1 MALQYEGTASA
12 PCDDRPVID
21 QPEINLGSTI
31 GTQPGPPASAPAGRI
46 FWALVGLY
54 ILATLLGSAA
64 MLALQPV
71 SGIDPAALALV
82 QFGPALGAL
91 VTWFVGRR
99 IVGPLLPAPVPAGQ
113 VRANLGY
120 VLMACLLCGLS
131 VAGATAFAGHELVG
145 PAAVGGLPF
154 VAFFAI
160 QLVGATGEEI
170 GWRGFLQ
177 PLLETRVRRFAAIAV
192 TGATWALW
200 HVQAFGAGPVVA
212 LSFFVSAM
220 AFAVLLGSLGTG
232 SCRQRIAVAA
242 VGHWLINVGIYLTAG
257 DETLGSPQVVFIAGG
272 AVVATAATL
281 AVRSWRAR

>member
-1 MALQYEGTASA
+1 M
-12 PCDDRPVID
+12 ID
-21 QPEINLGSTI
+21 QPEIHAGPDI
-31 GTQPGPPASAPAGRI
+31 GTRTELPVSAPGGRI
-46 FWALVGLY
+46 FWAFVGLY

-71 SGIDPAALALV
+71 SSIDPAALALV

-99 IVGPLLPAPVPAGQ
+99 IVGPLLPAPVPARQ
-113 VRANLGY
+113 VRTNLGY
-120 VLMACLLCGLS
+120 VLVACLLCGLLI
-131 VAGATAFAGHELVG
+131 AGATAFAGHDLVG
-145 PAAVGGLPF
+145 PAAVGGVPF
-154 VAFFAI
+154 VVFFVI

-177 PLLETRVRRFAAIAV
+177 PLLESRVRRFVAIAV
-192 TGATWALW
+192 TGAAWALW

-212 LSFFVSAM
+212 VSFFVSAM

-232 SCRQRIAVAA
+232 SCRQRIVVAA

-257 DETLGSPQVVFIAGG
+257 DETLGTPQVVFIAGG
-272 AVVATAATL
+272 AVVGTAVTL
-281 AVRSWRAR
+281 AVRSWRTVESPLA